1 MARQMKDSGVE
12 WIGQIPAEW
21 KRVKLKEV
29 TNMRTLNKN
38 SSMKEKADYANK
50 LNDVA
55 REINLVVE
63 QYPNLKADSV
73 FIKLQ
78 DEIAEIEENLQAAR
92 SNYNSNVASYNKSI
106 SVFPNSLVAGN
117 KFIKREYFEAEDI
130 KREDVKI
137 EF

>member
-1 MARQMKDSGVE
+1 MDRPDACSL
-12 WIGQIPAEW
+12 WLTNFAAERNGW
-21 KRVKLKEV
+21 
-29 TNMRTLNKN
+29 
-38 SSMKEKADYANK
+38 
-50 LNDVA
+50 
-55 REINLVVE
+55 
-63 QYPNLKADSV
+63 DSV

-106 SVFPNSLVAGN
+106 SVFPNSLVAGS